1 MATVFLSY
9 RREDSRADA
18 GRLYDRLCEHF
29 GAERVFMDIDDIAAG
44 ENFVEKLKNT
54 LNQSD
59 LLLLVIGPRWQS
71 VTDDEGHPRLNSPND
86 FVRLELQSA
95 LERGIG
101 LIPALVGGA
110 RMPERG
116 ELPSQLADV
125 VLHQAIQ
132 ISDERFHEDVD
143 RLIAAI
149 EHRGGS
155 HHRRTGW
162 HHPGMWVA
170 LLAATLVVA
179 GSYFLYAQRLPAI
192 ELRSTPSE
200 ISVSEAKAMVA
211 ARGFPHAR
219 WNAAGKGVT
228 HDYAGE
234 VVAGAIV
241 VADRATGLTWQKDGS
256 PGPLSHD
263 DALAYVRGLAEQ
275 RYAGFDD
282 WRLPTLEEAMSLMEP
297 KKSGDYYLDPVFER
311 TAATVMWTTDAA
323 PEGRRW
329 VVYYYDGIA
338 SPESAAFNAG
348 VRAVRAGS
356 K

>member
-18 GRLYDRLCEHF
+18 GRLYDRLSAHF
-29 GAERVFMDIDDIAAG
+29 GADSVFMDIDDIAAG

-59 LLLLVIGPRWQS
+59 VLLLVIGPRWQS
-71 VTDDEGHPRLNSPND
+71 VTDDEGRPRLNSPND
-86 FVRLELQSA
+86 FVRLEVQSA

-143 RLIAAI
+143 RLIGAVERAGGRRGRKRAWYRVATAIGLPAA
-149 EHRGGS
+149 
-155 HHRRTGW
+155 
-162 HHPGMWVA
+162 VF
-170 LLAATLVVA
+170 VVA
-179 GSYFLYAQRLPAI
+179 GGFFLYQHDSAEIA
-192 ELRSTPSE
+192 LRSAPRELTGAQ
-200 ISVSEAKAMVA
+200 AKAMVA
-211 ARGFPHAR
+211 AQGFQHVI
-219 WNAAGKGVT
+219 WNSGAKGIT
-228 HDYAGE
+228 HGYESQVIGDTL
-234 VVAGAIV
+234 V
-241 VADRATGLTWQKDGS
+241 VADHATGLTWQHDGS
-256 PGPLSHD
+256 RADISWEE
-263 DALAYVRGLAEQ
+263 ALAYVRALDGQ
-275 RYAGFDD
+275 RYAGLDG

-297 KKSGDYYLDPVFER
+297 AKNGDYYLDPVFER
-311 TAATVMWTTDAA
+311 HAAPVMWTADGA

-338 SPESAAFNAG
+338 SPEQSGFRAA
-348 VRAVRAGS
+348 VRAVRSS